1 MINTGLTFAIVDSW
15 RLPAWLAFTVWGM
28 GSFLAILLVI
38 NRVPVMYN
46 VLNMVVRWRNTL
58 LSAMAFTMVIGLLT
72 VMQAFV
78 NGMYRLTETSGQP
91 GNVLILA
98 EGALDEAFSSL
109 AMADSNDIANQPGI
123 LKDGEQPLVSCETYL
138 LAAQSVPQPEGK
150 TKRRFLQI
158 RGLVDPVMAGRVH
171 GMTLDA
177 GEWFSEAGIRPD
189 PDDVNAAPLVE
200 VVMGAG
206 MATEM
211 GRDRGTVDGRSRR
224 EFVVGDRFELNNR
237 VWYVTGILKRTGSS
251 FDSEIWSK
259 QSVVGPM
266 FGKERYTTMVAR
278 TADNASA
285 QKLKEFFNTEYTK
298 AQLSAEVESEYYKK
312 LSQTNEQFLYAIIIV
327 ACIMAIGGSFGV
339 MNTMYAAVSQRIKD
353 IGVLQLMGFKRRHI
367 LVSFVLESLLLA
379 LFGGLLGCLIGLFAD
394 GWTANSVVSG
404 SGGGGKS
411 VVLEL
416 TVDGATLI
424 SGLMLAMVMG
434 LIGGFLPA
442 ISALRLRA
450 LDALR

>member
-1 MINTGLTFAIVDSW
+1 M
-15 RLPAWLAFTVWGM
+15 
-28 GSFLAILLVI
+28 
-38 NRVPVMYN
+38 
-46 VLNMVVRWRNTL
+46 
-58 LSAMAFTMVIGLLT
+58 
-72 VMQAFV
+72 
-78 NGMYRLTETSGQP
+78 
-91 GNVLILA
+91 
-98 EGALDEAFSSL
+98 
-109 AMADSNDIANQPGI
+109 
-123 LKDGEQPLVSCETYL
+123 
-138 LAAQSVPQPEGK
+138 
-150 TKRRFLQI
+150 
-158 RGLVDPVMAGRVH
+158 
-171 GMTLDA
+171 
-177 GEWFSEAGIRPD
+177 
-189 PDDVNAAPLVE
+189 
-200 VVMGAG
+200 
-206 MATEM
+206 
-211 GRDRGTVDGRSRR
+211 
-224 EFVVGDRFELNNR
+224 
-237 VWYVTGILKRTGSS
+237 
-251 FDSEIWSK
+251 
-259 QSVVGPM
+259 
-266 FGKERYTTMVAR
+266 
-278 TADNASA
+278 
-285 QKLKEFFNTEYTK
+285 
-298 AQLSAEVESEYYKK
+298 ESEYYKK